1 MPRYLVIAL
10 QAANVMDQTYLAGLP
25 DVQNPSLARQ
35 ARMAQP
41 EEVAYQSTPN
51 VPAYGAPDAGSDT
64 DYTPDYGYTAGH
76 GAFGWYTDHP
86 QPQGSIHRRKR
97 QLSHVQMA
105 DDFVRPS
112 RFAEDARRRIQE
124 EENLDTAADAAYGA
138 AVSRY
143 LNTFTTNNH
152 HLSFSLI
159 LSLWAG
165 SRSRCTEAPA
175 RARDMRC
182 SPPGVITILSLLA
195 SQYIIDLINSSKNV
209 NKCIYFISVLSQPR
223 PLLRARAMRCSPPG
237 DITTLSPWRRANI
250 IEIFCR

>member
-1 MPRYLVIAL
+1 MLF
-10 QAANVMDQTYLAGLP
+10 
-25 DVQNPSLARQ
+25 RQ
-35 ARMAQP
+35 ARSAQGP
-41 EEVAYQSTPN
+41 EDSFQSAPAPYQQFADVRDDSAGSASDP
-51 VPAYGAPDAGSDT
+51 PAYEPPTAAPHAGPDHV
-64 DYTPDYGYTAGH
+64 DYGAYTGGY

-86 QPQGSIHRRKR
+86 VLLGPGHRRKR
-97 QLSHVQMA
+97 QA
-105 DDFVRPS
+105 P
-112 RFAEDARRRIQE
+112 QE

-209 NKCIYFISVLSQPR
+209 NKCIYFISVLSQPS
-223 PLLRARAMRCSPPG
+223 ARWSRQDPDLPRSKQG
-237 DITTLSPWRRANI
+237 RGL
-250 IEIFCR
+250 

>member
-1 MPRYLVIAL
+1 ML
-10 QAANVMDQTYLAGLP
+10 
-25 DVQNPSLARQ
+25 SRQ
-35 ARMAQP
+35 ARSAQGP
-41 EEVAYQSTPN
+41 EEEDSYQSA
-51 VPAYGAPDAGSDT
+51 PAPYPQFDDARDDSAGFASGPPASGAPDPATHAGGGVDHV
-64 DYTPDYGYTAGH
+64 DYGAYTGGY

-86 QPQGSIHRRKR
+86 VFLGPGHRRKR
-97 QLSHVQMA
+97 QA
-105 DDFVRPS
+105 P
-112 RFAEDARRRIQE
+112 QE

-209 NKCIYFISVLSQPR
+209 NKCIYFISVLSQPS
-223 PLLRARAMRCSPPG
+223 ARWSRQDPDLPRSKQG
-237 DITTLSPWRRANI
+237 RGL
-250 IEIFCR
+250 